1 MKNCKHC
8 KKEIEGNHS
17 IYANHVRWCKENITN
32 GDKGSKEI
40 SRKAKERYK
49 IINGENM
56 DFIVSCNNCK
66 NTFKI
71 SEPLNKF
78 PMKSKYFC
86 NRSCSNTRVISEGLK
101 EKISNRLKELWKDVD
116 YLSNII
122 NDNFTNTNKRIYFSS
137 KGERE
142 VIEYFKTEFSADNW
156 SSGGGIIHDGTR
168 LSRDLFSK
176 KLKVIIEY
184 DGVWHF
190 KDIHGQLED
199 KQIKDKALED
209 WVVENN
215 WRLIRIKEDVY
226 KSNKQLWIKEL
237 VRCVYNDNRQIIK
250 IY

>member
-49 IINGENM
+49 ILSPVLDHEVICKVCGSE
-56 DFIVSCNNCK
+56 FIITERDSLFRK
-66 NTFKI
+66 RGG
-71 SEPLNKF
+71 
-78 PMKSKYFC
+78 KYFC
-86 NRSCSNTRVISEGLK
+86 SYKCSRTRSKECR
-101 EKISNRLKELWKDVD
+101 EKISIHSKELWKDPIYV
-116 YLSNII
+116 SRII
-122 NDNFTNTNKRIYFSS
+122 SDNVNNPNKIQFFSS

-142 VIEYFKTEFSADNW
+142 IISHFKDYFKIDNW
-156 SSGGGIIHDGTR
+156 TSGGGIIYNGVR

-176 KLKVIIEY
+176 SLRVIIEY

-226 KSNKQLWIKEL
+226 KSNKQLDVFIM
-237 VRCVYNDNRQIIK
+237 IIDK
-250 IY
+250 